1 MWEFLFYLICAFKV
15 VREFDNMAAS
25 DLTNGMKVGESE
37 IFNSGFK
44 SAEIRFFQ
52 RMQVA
57 SRDHSTDSF
66 SGSSWNFS

>member
-1 MWEFLFYLICAFKV
+1 M
-15 VREFDNMAAS
+15 REFDSMAAA

-37 IFNSGFK
+37 TFDPGFK

-52 RMQVA
+52 RMQV
-57 SRDHSTDSF
+57 SSKDHSTDSF